1 VDAETRAYL
10 DQVLGALREDF
21 NRQFGMLREEFGTL
35 REEFGTL
42 RGEFGTLRGEF
53 GTLREEFGTLR
64 EEFGTLRGEFGTL
77 RGEFGTLREEVGTL
91 RGEFGTLRGEF
102 GALRQEVRDTAAE
115 TRRHFDV
122 VAEDLR
128 HDIRGIAEGVINLSE
143 RVDRLDSGLRTD
155 MDERFAASHAVVRV
169 AFHEVQREISDLRAG
184 L

>member
-10 DQVLGALREDF
+10 DQVLGAFRDDVS
-21 NRQFGMLREEFGTL
+21 
-35 REEFGTL
+35 
-42 RGEFGTLRGEF
+42 RGF

-77 RGEFGTLREEVGTL
+77 RGEFGTLRGEFGTL

-102 GALRQEVRDTAAE
+102 EALRQEVRDTASE

-122 VAEDLR
+122 VAEYLR
-128 HDIRGIAEGVINLSE
+128 HDIRGIAEGVIGLSE
-143 RVDRLDSGLRTD
+143 RVDRLGTGLRTE
-155 MDERFAASHAVVRV
+155 MDERFAATHAVVRV
-169 AFHEVQREISDLRAG
+169 AFQEVRRGIEDLRTS